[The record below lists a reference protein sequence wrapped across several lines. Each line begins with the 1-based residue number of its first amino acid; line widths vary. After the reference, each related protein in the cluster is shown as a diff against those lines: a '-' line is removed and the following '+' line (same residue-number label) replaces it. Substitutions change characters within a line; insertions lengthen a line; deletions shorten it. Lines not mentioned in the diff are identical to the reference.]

1 MVKMVKLPAAFNVM
15 HRVKYKCVLA
25 QNHFNLN
32 SGAFDVHGF
41 MIFMIFF
48 LLGYF
53 VSFYIH
59 NSLSI
64 NE

>member
-32 SGAFDVHGF
+32 SGAIDEHGF
-41 MIFMIFF
+41 MIFIIFF
-48 LLGYF
+48 FTRLFCFILYTQF
-53 VSFYIH
+53 FKY
-59 NSLSI
+59 
-64 NE
+64 

>member
-15 HRVKYKCVLA
+15 HHVKYKCVLA

-41 MIFMIFF
+41 MIFFF
-48 LLGYF
+48 SRLFCFILYTQF
-53 VSFYIH
+53 FKY
-59 NSLSI
+59 
-64 NE
+64 

>member
-1 MVKMVKLPAAFNVM
+1 MINLLKIGNMVKMVKLPAAFNVM

-41 MIFMIFF
+41 MIFIFF
-48 LLGYF
+48 
-53 VSFYIH
+53 FY
-59 NSLSI
+59 
-64 NE
+64 

>member
-32 SGAFDVHGF
+32 SGAFDEHGF
-41 MIFMIFF
+41 MIFIFF
-48 LLGYF
+48 FLTRLFCFILYTQF
-53 VSFYIH
+53 FKY
-59 NSLSI
+59 
-64 NE
+64 

>member
-15 HRVKYKCVLA
+15 HHVKYKCVLA

-41 MIFMIFF
+41 MIFMFVFF
-48 LLGYF
+48 TRLFCFILYTQF
-53 VSFYIH
+53 FKY
-59 NSLSI
+59 
-64 NE
+64 